1 MSGNGNIVGP
11 LTGNLNLRSSGN
23 ASSNAVFQVFGIPT
37 NSNLAGLAG
46 KAYDPQDATIRFT
59 APTVPTPSI
68 GAPLSMN
75 IFRGYALYASVPT
88 VNVTLLTATTLT
100 PNFTGGGGTTYYVA
114 IGTSL
119 GATNAQTTAWQAL
132 TNGTTALTLSP
143 SLTVGTTYYV
153 SGYGSN
159 ASGTRTLAV
168 SNTTSFVIP
177 TTPTITGN
185 VISNTTFT
193 VTAAVPANALSNVY
207 SLYTQAGVF
216 QAINTT
222 GTFTGLTSNTQ
233 YYVSLYA
240 ATTYT
245 RSATSNSAS
254 VWCLAPATF
263 SSVLM
268 PPANGLGSFLG
279 EVTFTWVN
287 NATSGV
293 TSLTMSING
302 SNGTAISSTA
312 TTAVAY
318 NAGSNI
324 ISNSQNITY
333 TSRTYQFAYNGNTVP
348 CVFKLITTGTN
359 TTYTSQSVY
368 FGHRR
373 GGSNLTLTPT
383 VATTVTLTLA
393 AAGGGAGGDGSVN
406 YSPGGQGAGTIISL
420 SVGANIPLKLL
431 IGSPGGAIAPIGT
444 NTVPRATAG
453 DGTAGGSGG
462 TAYYTT
468 GYGTAVGGWGG
479 TGGGASIALLNGNPV
494 LICGAGGGGG
504 SGGTQGGQGGN
515 GGFGPC
521 SANSFVPGGE
531 ANANYGNSNAFG
543 HQGGWGG
550 SGTISNRAGDWA
562 SPDPTTGYTAG
573 AGGGGYRGT
582 INFVSAIAYGSNG
595 SSWTAAAGGGQGGD
609 GVSFFA
615 ANSGGGGGG
624 YGGGGSGSS
633 TNQGSTAISG
643 GGGGGGSWSSVACT
657 FSQYSRVGD
666 NGYGFGYWI
675 I

>member
-46 KAYDPQDATIRFT
+46 KAYDPQDATVRFT

-159 ASGTRTLAV
+159 TNGTRTLAV

-193 VTAAVPANALSNVY
+193 ITAAVPANALSNVY
-207 SLYTQAGVF
+207 SLYTQAGTF
-216 QAINTT
+216 QSSNTT

-233 YYVSLYA
+233 YYVSVYA
-240 ATTYT
+240 ATAFT

-263 SSVLM
+263 GAVSYSFQNVTINWTNNTTAPGTSVRM
-268 PPANGLGSFLG
+268 RVSNAQG
-279 EVTFTWVN
+279 T
-287 NATSGV
+287 ATSDVIGFPSTSIV
-293 TSLTMSING
+293 AVGSSSSSPPTWSSLTYKFTVYGILV
-302 SNGTAISSTA
+302 TAFT
-312 TTAVAY
+312 
-318 NAGSNI
+318 
-324 ISNSQNITY
+324 
-333 TSRTYQFAYNGNTVP
+333 
-348 CVFKLITTGTN
+348 ITTSGTN
-359 TTYTSQSVY
+359 TTYTSPVLSFISTIVAAVISLSPPANTLVTYTAKGANGYQSGIGLNGGIGARVDTSVTVGTSTTFSIHVGGY
-368 FGHRR
+368 GSPAAANSLGPVSVCGDGTYTCSGGAAWQADG
-373 GGSNLTLTPT
+373 GGSS
-383 VATTVTLTLA
+383 
-393 AAGGGAGGDGSVN
+393 GGGIGGAGGAATVVRR
-406 YSPGGQGAGTIISL
+406 
-420 SVGANIPLKLL
+420 SVG
-431 IGSPGGAIAPIGT
+431 S
-444 NTVPRATAG
+444 TV
-453 DGTAGGSGG
+453 
-462 TAYYTT
+462 
-468 GYGTAVGGWGG
+468 V
-479 TGGGASIALLNGNPV
+479 ILNV
-494 LICGAGGGGG
+494 CGGGGG
-504 SGGTQGGQGGN
+504 VGNGGNQAGGAISRGGN
-515 GGFGPC
+515 GGSGSC
-521 SANSFVPGGE
+521 SAGGFVPGGE
-531 ANANYGNSNAFG
+531 GNATLNASNAFG

-550 SGTISNRAGDWA
+550 SQTISNRAGDWA

-582 INFVSAIAYGSNG
+582 VNFVSSTAYGSNG
-595 SSWTAAAGGGQGGD
+595 AAWTADNGGGGGT
-609 GVSFFA
+609 GVNFYGA
-615 ANSGGGGGG
+615 VSGGGGGG
-624 YGGGGSGSS
+624 YGGGGSGTS
-633 TNQGSTAISG
+633 TNQGSTAIAG
-643 GGGGGGSWSSVACT
+643 GGGGGGSYAAAACT
-657 FSQYSRVGD
+657 YTVTDTGLA
-666 NGYGFGYWI
+666 GLGFAYYI
-675 I
+675 T

>member
-1 MSGNGNIVGP
+1 MSGNGNIVAK
-11 LTGNLNLRSSGN
+11 TGDLNMRSSGN

-46 KAYDPQDATIRFT
+46 KAYDPQDAIIRFT
-59 APTVPTPSI
+59 APTVPTPSVSV
-68 GAPLSMN
+68 PLPMS
-75 IFRGYALYASVPT
+75 FFKGYALYASVPT
-88 VNVTLLTATTLT
+88 VAVTLLTTTTLT

-119 GATNAQTTAWQAL
+119 GESNSQTSAWTAL
-132 TNGTTALTLSP
+132 SSGTTALTLAP
-143 SLTVGTTYYV
+143 SLSTGTAYYI
-153 SGYGSN
+153 SGYASN
-159 ASGTRTLAV
+159 ANGTRTLAV
-168 SNTTSFVIP
+168 SNTTSFTIP
-177 TTPTITGN
+177 AAPTITAN

-193 VTAAVPANALSNVY
+193 ITAAVPANASSNVY
-207 SLYTQAGVF
+207 SLYTQAGAF
-216 QAINTT
+216 QSSNTT

-233 YYVSLYA
+233 YYVSVYA
-240 ATTYT
+240 ASATT
-245 RSATSNSAS
+245 RSTSSTSAS

-263 SSVLM
+263 SSVLI
-268 PPANGLGSFLG
+268 PPAGGAGNNLGV
-279 EVTFTWVN
+279 VTFTWVN

-312 TTAVAY
+312 TSAIAY
-318 NAGSNI
+318 GTSSNI
-324 ISNSQNITY
+324 IYNSQNITY
-333 TSRTYQFAYNGNTVP
+333 LYVSYQFAYNWNTVP
-348 CVFKLITTGTN
+348 CIFKLITSGTN

-368 FGHRR
+368 FGYQT

-383 VATTVTLTLA
+383 VATTVTLTL
-393 AAGGGAGGDGSVN
+393 GGAGGCSGSDGSA
-406 YSPGGQGAGTIISL
+406 YYARGGIGAGTIISL
-420 SVGANIPLKLL
+420 SVGANVPLKLL
-431 IGSPGGAIAPIGT
+431 IGKFGGQPLIGT
-444 NTVPRATAG
+444 NTGARGTAG

-462 TAYYTT
+462 TAYYTS
-468 GYGTAVGGWGG
+468 GYGTAVGGTAGPGG
-479 TGGGASIALLNGNPV
+479 AASIALLNGTTV
-494 LICGAGGGGG
+494 LICGGGGGGG
-504 SGGTQGGQGGN
+504 SGGSQGGDGG
-515 GGFGPC
+515 GGGTGVC

-531 ANANYGNSNAFG
+531 GNANYGNSNYYG

-550 SGTISNRAGDWA
+550 SETISNRAGDWA
-562 SPDPTTGYTAG
+562 SPDPTTSYAAG

-582 INFVSAIAYGSNG
+582 VNYVTNTAYGSNG

-609 GVSFFA
+609 GVTYYG

-624 YGGGGSGSS
+624 YGGGGSGTS

-657 FSQYSRVGD
+657 FSQYARGQEY
-666 NGYGFGYWI
+666 GYGFAYWI